1 MQTFTRFDTSD
12 HHISIASRLI
22 DWHGIMHAFRAIV
35 DTGAPVT
42 EFSDEFLA
50 SIGIIKPDAIKPA
63 DVSAFEQTKRYAK
76 ITLPK
81 IVCLGQSMEN
91 INVRVSRFAEGWGVD
106 ALIGLD
112 FFRQFQ
118 VTVNYRK
125 GQILTEPYEA
135 A

>member
-1 MQTFTRFDTSD
+1 MQNFTRFDTSD
-12 HHISIASRLI
+12 HHIYVASRLV
-22 DWHGIMHAFRAIV
+22 DWHGVTHAFRAIV

-50 SIGIIKPDAIKPA
+50 SIGLIKADDLKAA

-76 ITLPK
+76 LTLPK
-81 IVCLGQSMEN
+81 IDCLGQSMEN
-91 INVRVSRFAEGWGVD
+91 VNIRVSRFAEGWGVD

-118 VTVNYRK
+118 VTVNYRN
-125 GQILTEPYEA
+125 GQIITEPYEA
-135 A
+135 T